1 MSDSAGQRLSETA
14 ETTPPPVPPTHHLV
28 LYRRGP
34 GWLEG
39 KSLFEQP
46 LQGHAEHNAAL
57 EAEGLLVISGPLLD
71 REGGLSVLAVAD
83 SDRARKIV
91 AKDPAV
97 KDGIFVAEVAPLFA
111 AFPKELSG
119 FDGSATEREESAG

>member
-1 MSDSAGQRLSETA
+1 MSDTA
-14 ETTPPPVPPTHHLV
+14 ETTAPPVPPSHHFV

-46 LQGHAEHNAAL
+46 LQGHAEHNAKL
-57 EAEGLLVISGPLLD
+57 EAEGLLVVSGPLLD

-83 SDRARKIV
+83 GDRAREIV
-91 AKDPAV
+91 ARDPAV
-97 KDGIFVAEVAPLFA
+97 RDGIFIAEVAPLFA
-111 AFPKELSG
+111 AFPKELSPFG
-119 FDGSATEREESAG
+119 APAAESGQDAG